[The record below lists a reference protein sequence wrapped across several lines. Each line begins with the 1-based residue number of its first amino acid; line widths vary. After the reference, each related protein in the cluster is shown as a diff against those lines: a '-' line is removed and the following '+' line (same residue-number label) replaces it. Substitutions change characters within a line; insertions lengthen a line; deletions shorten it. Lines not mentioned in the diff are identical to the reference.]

1 MTSKNHRIELYPPP
15 NKTTTPTIS
24 PSFSKNRQLM
34 MKEISIN
41 SSIASQVAL
50 VAPINIQTWVDELTG
65 FHNRHSKSK
74 YINQVAEWIKNELLK
89 LGYGNGVH
97 FHDYTESGYQLKN
110 VICDKRGTSQKYII
124 ICAHYD
130 TILKENLDDSVSR
143 APGADDNASGVVAL
157 LEIARIISSLN
168 LEKNV
173 QFAFFSGEEQ
183 GLWGSMH
190 YAQQIKENNTDL
202 HLLINMDMCGETG
215 FLSSSKTA
223 NVDVDDGQ
231 TGVVT
236 TNNQTSQSFGL
247 TMEQM
252 AKNYTD
258 LDIEFDPIYASDYMP
273 FEARGYVC
281 IGAYDGSAET
291 SNPHYHSST
300 DTPGNLNINFL
311 VSVTKMVLAT
321 LLYEGKII

>member
-1 MTSKNHRIELYPPP
+1 MISKNRRIETYPPP
-15 NKTTTPTIS
+15 DKTTTPTIS
-24 PSFSKNRQLM
+24 PSFTKNRQM
-34 MKEISIN
+34 MLKKISID

-50 VAPINIQTWVDELTG
+50 VSAINIQTWIDGLSS

-74 YINQVAEWIKNELLK
+74 YINQVAEWIKNEMLK
-89 LGYGNGVH
+89 LGYVNGVH
-97 FHDYTESGYQLKN
+97 FHEYTEAGLELKN
-110 VICDKRGTSQKYII
+110 VICDKGGTSQKFII

-130 TILKENLDDSVSR
+130 TILKENLDDAVSR

-157 LEIARIISSLN
+157 LEIARILSLLN
-168 LEKNV
+168 LEHNI
-173 QFAFFSGEEQ
+173 QFVFFSGEEQ
-183 GLWGSMH
+183 GLWGSKH
-190 YAQQIKENNTDL
+190 YAQHIKENNIDL
-202 HLLINMDMCGETG
+202 HFLINMDMCGETG
-215 FLSSSKTA
+215 FLSSSKTT

-236 TNNQTSQSFGL
+236 TNNEASQSFGV

-258 LDIEFDPIYASDYMP
+258 LEVEFDPIFASDYMP
-273 FEARGYVC
+273 FEARGYIC

-300 DTPGNLNINFL
+300 DTPNNLNINFL
-311 VSVTKMVLAT
+311 TSVTKMVLAT

>member
-1 MTSKNHRIELYPPP
+1 MRSIKEKVEKYPPP
-15 NKTTTPTIS
+15 DKTTTPSIS
-24 PSFSKNRQLM
+24 PSFSKSRLQM
-34 MKEISIN
+34 MKKISVD
-41 SSIASQVAL
+41 SSIASQVGL
-50 VAPINIQTWVDELTG
+50 VVPINIQTWIDQLTS

-74 YINQVAEWIKNELLK
+74 FIDEVAEWIKNELLK
-89 LGYGNGVH
+89 LGYQNGVH
-97 FHDYTESGYQLKN
+97 FHDYTESGFQLKN

-130 TILKENLDDSVSR
+130 TILKEDFEDSVSR

-168 LEKNV
+168 LEHNV

-190 YAQQIKENNTDL
+190 YARHIKENTTDL

-215 FLSSSKTA
+215 FLSDSKTA

-236 TNNQTSQSFGL
+236 SNNEPSQSFGL

-258 LDIEFDPIYASDYMP
+258 LEIEFDPIDASDYMP

-281 IGAYDGSAET
+281 IGAYDGSAKT

-300 DTPGNLNINFL
+300 DTPSNLDINFL

-321 LLYEGKII
+321 ILYEGKII